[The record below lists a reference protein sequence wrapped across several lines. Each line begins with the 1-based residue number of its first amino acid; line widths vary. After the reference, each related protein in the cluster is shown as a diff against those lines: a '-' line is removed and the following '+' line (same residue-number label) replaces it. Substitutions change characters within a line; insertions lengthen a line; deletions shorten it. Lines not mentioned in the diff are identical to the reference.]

1 MGAWREEVE
10 APGGQTTWERGILF
24 IPQSHVAVVP
34 PPGARM
40 TEPGL
45 GWDLGA
51 LQSWGGTG
59 HNLPSRYLRGNTT
72 GTDDVWACPS

>member
-1 MGAWREEVE
+1 
-10 APGGQTTWERGILF
+10 
-24 IPQSHVAVVP
+24 
-34 PPGARM
+34 M

-45 GWDLGA
+45 GWDLGD

-72 GTDDVWACPS
+72 GTDDVWVCSL